1 MIPKVIES
9 SMSQI
14 SKICKTY
21 HIRELSLFGSRA
33 RGDNSKHSDFD
44 FLVEFKPDAKTS
56 LFDLYAIQSQL
67 EDVVKEKVDLVPKL
81 GLKSSIREGI
91 LNQTIKIY
99 PQ

>member
-1 MIPKVIES
+1 
-9 SMSQI
+9 MSQI

-99 PQ
+99 TQ

>member
-1 MIPKVIES
+1 
-9 SMSQI
+9 MSQI

-99 PQ
+99 AQ

>member
-1 MIPKVIES
+1 
-9 SMSQI
+9 MSQI
-14 SKICKTY
+14 SKIWKTY
-21 HIRELSLFGSRA
+21 HIREVSLFGSGA

-99 PQ
+99 AQ